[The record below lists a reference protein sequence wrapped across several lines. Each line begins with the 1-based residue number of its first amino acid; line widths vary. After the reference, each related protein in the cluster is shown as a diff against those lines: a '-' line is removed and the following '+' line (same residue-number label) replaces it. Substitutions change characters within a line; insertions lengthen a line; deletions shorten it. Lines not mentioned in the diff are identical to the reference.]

1 MILRMALKLNGE
13 AGDVNQWQ
21 HSSLSNDLSFLLARV
36 NADSIACGNSALKEL
51 GLKARSYAVLSLVCD
66 DLKPTQRDLAEFL
79 RLDPSQ
85 VVTLI
90 DELEGKQLVVRQP
103 DPRDRRSK
111 IVIPTS
117 KGNRLRTEAEA
128 AIANASDK
136 LSESLTAEQRKHLAV
151 LLRTLAFS

>member
-1 MILRMALKLNGE
+1 MALKLNGE
-13 AGDVNQWQ
+13 NGDASQWQ
-21 HSSLSNDLSFLLARV
+21 NSSMSNDLSFLLARV
-36 NADSIACGNSALKEL
+36 NADSIASGNSALKRL

-66 DLKPTQRDLAEFL
+66 DLQPSQRDLAEFL

-90 DELEGKQLVVRQP
+90 DELEGKQLVMRQP
-103 DPRDRRSK
+103 DPSDRRSK

-117 KGNRLRTEAEA
+117 KGHTLRTEAEA
-128 AIANASDK
+128 AIATASQQ
-136 LSESLTAEQRKHLAV
+136 LSKSLTAEQRKNLAS